1 MENAKLDAAFDCVFT
16 LADTGEGLSSLSD
29 LAADC
34 HGEDADR
41 LAACIRS
48 AGLVE
53 GVLVTS
59 LAEDASEATVCAALS
74 LLGNLL
80 TDEYDVDAHQSLD
93 LFESAG
99 GLDALIALLRTHGYP
114 INGIYSHRHLFAL
127 AALRNLTSLD
137 PHGSCCEKLRGLGA
151 DELLTELIQ
160 SGENGDD
167 PIEAAIHEYATGT
180 LANLRAF
187 DPAPHA
193 ADAIQEEIRLV
204 RLESWKE
211 YSSSD
216 RRF

>member
-1 MENAKLDAAFDCVFT
+1 MSVAGTCNSGVRIAWTVCCRPPVVLRMENAKLEAAFDCVFT

-99 GLDALIALLRTHGYP
+99 GLDALIALIRTLVQSVRRRS
-114 INGIYSHRHLFAL
+114 SHQPDA
-127 AALRNLTSLD
+127 
-137 PHGSCCEKLRGLGA
+137 
-151 DELLTELIQ
+151 
-160 SGENGDD
+160 GDRCS
-167 PIEAAIHEYATGT
+167 A
-180 LANLRAF
+180 
-187 DPAPHA
+187 
-193 ADAIQEEIRLV
+193 
-204 RLESWKE
+204 S
-211 YSSSD
+211 
-216 RRF
+216 